1 MEGSHNRKTPYKGR
15 QPAPASVHG
24 LVVPRS
30 LMPTIAHLIHDYGL
44 AVVAGVI
51 GLECIGLPFPGETVL
66 ILASIFAGTKH
77 ELNIVSVVLT
87 AAGGAIVGQMVGYVI
102 GREFGYWLLLRYGAY
117 LRITE
122 GRIKLG
128 EYLFLRHGGKIVIVA
143 RFIPVLR
150 SLAGILA
157 GANRMPWRRFLLA
170 NVVGAV
176 IWASFFGFAAYM
188 LGRQFER
195 LAGPMV
201 IVLGVATVIVIIA
214 GAIFAA
220 RHEAQ
225 LTAEAERALPGPL
238 KWP

>member
-1 MEGSHNRKTPYKGR
+1 
-15 QPAPASVHG
+15 
-24 LVVPRS
+24 
-30 LMPTIAHLIHDYGL
+30 
-44 AVVAGVI
+44 
-51 GLECIGLPFPGETVL
+51 
-66 ILASIFAGTKH
+66 
-77 ELNIVSVVLT
+77 
-87 AAGGAIVGQMVGYVI
+87 MVGYVI
-102 GREFGYWLLLRYGAY
+102 GREFGYWLLLRYGSY

-122 GRIKLG
+122 SRIKLG

-157 GANRMPWRRFLLA
+157 GANRMPWRHFLLA

-214 GAIFAA
+214 GAIFV
-220 RHEAQ
+220 
-225 LTAEAERALPGPL
+225 GPA
-238 KWP
+238 

>member
-1 MEGSHNRKTPYKGR
+1 
-15 QPAPASVHG
+15 
-24 LVVPRS
+24 
-30 LMPTIAHLIHDYGL
+30 MPTIAHLIHVYGL

-77 ELNIVSVVLT
+77 DLNIISVVLT
-87 AAGGAIVGQMVGYVI
+87 AAGGAIVGQMVGYLI
-102 GREFGYWLLLRYGAY
+102 GREFGYWLLLRYGSY

-122 GRIKLG
+122 SRIKLG

-201 IVLGVATVIVIIA
+201 IVLGVATVIVITA